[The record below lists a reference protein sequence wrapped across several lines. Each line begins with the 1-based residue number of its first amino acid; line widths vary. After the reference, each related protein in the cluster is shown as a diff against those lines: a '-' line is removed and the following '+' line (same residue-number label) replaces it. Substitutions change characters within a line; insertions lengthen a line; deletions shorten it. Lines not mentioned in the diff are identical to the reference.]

1 MENRTVPFFLL
12 SVIIPTLNEE
22 GCLKKALE
30 SIGRGAEIIVVDG
43 GSSDSTREI
52 ANDFTEKVIL
62 SERGRGAQMDMA
74 AREASGDIL
83 LFLHADT
90 TLPEDWRSCIENVL
104 KNDRV
109 VGGGFR
115 LKIDAKGFSFRLVE
129 IVANIR
135 AKYLGLIYGDQ
146 AIFIRRDAFFSSGGF
161 MGLPLMEDVDFMR
174 RIRKKG
180 KVLLLNADVATSAR
194 QWQKKGIMKTTI
206 RNMFFLFLY
215 YAGVSPQRL
224 YRLYYA

>member
-1 MENRTVPFFLL
+1 MSI

-22 GCLKKALE
+22 SVLEHTLK
-30 SIGRGAEIIVVDG
+30 SIGRGDEIIVVDG

-62 SERGRGAQMDMA
+62 SERGRGAQMDRG
-74 AREASGDIL
+74 AREASGDML

-90 TLPEDWRSCIENVL
+90 SLPANWRGCIENAL
-104 KNDRV
+104 KDDRV
-109 VGGGFR
+109 IGGGFS
-115 LKIDAKGFSFRLVE
+115 LKIDSKGFSFRLIE
-129 IVANIR
+129 AVANIR

-146 AIFIRRDAFFSSGGF
+146 AIFVRRDALFSAGGF
-161 MGLPLMEDVDFMR
+161 MGLPLMEDVDFIR

-180 KVLLLNADVATSAR
+180 KVLLLDADVSTSPR
-194 QWQKKGIMKTTI
+194 QWQKKGVLKTTI
-206 RNMFFLFLY
+206 RNLFFLSLY

>member
-1 MENRTVPFFLL
+1 MSI

-22 GCLKKALE
+22 GCLKKTLE
-30 SIGRGAEIIVVDG
+30 AIGHDVEIIVVDG
-43 GSSDSTREI
+43 GSSDFTREI
-52 ANDFTEKVIL
+52 AGGFTDKVIF
-62 SERGRGAQMDMA
+62 SERGRGAQMDRG

-90 TLPEDWRSCIENVL
+90 SLPENWRGCIENVL
-104 KNDRV
+104 LGTDFKSVPTLV
-109 VGGGFR
+109 VGGGFSLR
-115 LKIDAKGFSFRLVE
+115 IDSKGFSFRLIE
-129 IVANIR
+129 AVANIR

-146 AIFIRRDAFFSSGGF
+146 AIFVRRDAFFSSGGF
-161 MGLPLMEDVDFMR
+161 MGIPLMEDVDFIR

-180 KVLLLNADVATSAR
+180 KVLLLNADVSTSSR
-194 QWQKKGIMKTTI
+194 QWQKKGILKTTI
-206 RNMFFLFLY
+206 GNLFFLSLY

>member
-1 MENRTVPFFLL
+1 MSI

-22 GCLKKALE
+22 SVLEHTLK
-30 SIGRGAEIIVVDG
+30 SIGYGIEIIVVDG

-52 ANDFTEKVIL
+52 ASDFTEKVIL
-62 SERGRGAQMDMA
+62 SERGRGAQMDMG

-90 TLPEDWRSCIENVL
+90 SLPKDWRGCIENVL
-104 KNDRV
+104 KDDRV
-109 VGGGFR
+109 IGGGFS
-115 LKIDAKGFSFRLVE
+115 LKIDAKGFAFRLIE
-129 IVANIR
+129 AVANIR

-146 AIFIRRDAFFSSGGF
+146 AIFVRRDAFFSAGGF

-174 RIRKKG
+174 RIRRKG
-180 KVLLLNADVATSAR
+180 KVLLLNADVSTSAR
-194 QWQKKGIMKTTI
+194 QWQKKGIIKTTI
-206 RNMFFLFLY
+206 RNLFFLFLY

>member
-1 MENRTVPFFLL
+1 M
-12 SVIIPTLNEE
+12 SISIIIPTLNEE
-22 GCLKKALE
+22 GCLKNTLK
-30 SIGRGAEIIVVDG
+30 SIGRGTEIIVVDG

-62 SERGRGAQMDMA
+62 SERGRGAQMDRG

-90 TLPEDWRSCIENVL
+90 SLPKDWRDCIENAL
-104 KNDRV
+104 KDDRV

-115 LKIDAKGFSFRLVE
+115 LKIDSKGFSFRLIE
-129 IVANIR
+129 AAANIR

-146 AIFIRRDAFFSSGGF
+146 AIFVKRDAFFSTGGF
-161 MGLPLMEDVDFMR
+161 MGLPLMEDVDFIR

-180 KVLLLNADVATSAR
+180 KVLLLDADVSTSPR
-194 QWQKKGIMKTTI
+194 QWQKKGILRTTI
-206 RNMFFLFLY
+206 ENLFFLSLY

>member
-1 MENRTVPFFLL
+1 MSI

-22 GCLKKALE
+22 HNLEDTLK
-30 SIGRGAEIIVVDG
+30 SIGRGVEIIVVDG
-43 GSSDSTREI
+43 GSSDFTREI
-52 ANDFTEKVIL
+52 ANDFTEKIIL
-62 SERGRGAQMDMA
+62 SERGRGVQMDRG

-90 TLPEDWRSCIENVL
+90 SLPENWRGCIENVL
-104 KNDRV
+104 LGTDFKSVPTLV
-109 VGGGFR
+109 VGGGFS
-115 LKIDAKGFSFRLVE
+115 LKIDSKGFSFRLIE
-129 IVANIR
+129 AVANIR

-146 AIFIRRDAFFSSGGF
+146 AIFVRRDAFFSSGGF
-161 MGLPLMEDVDFMR
+161 MGLPLMEDVDFIR

-180 KVLLLNADVATSAR
+180 KVLLLNADVSTSSR
-194 QWQKKGIMKTTI
+194 QWQKKGILKTTI
-206 RNMFFLFLY
+206 GNLFFLSLY

>member
-1 MENRTVPFFLL
+1 MSI

-22 GCLKKALE
+22 GCLKKTLE
-30 SIGRGAEIIVVDG
+30 SIDRGAEIIVVDG
-43 GSSDSTREI
+43 GSSDFTREI
-52 ANDFTEKVIL
+52 AGGFTDKVIF
-62 SERGRGAQMDMA
+62 SERGRGAQMDRG

-90 TLPEDWRSCIENVL
+90 SLPENWRGCIENVL
-104 KNDRV
+104 LGTDFKSVPTLV
-109 VGGGFR
+109 VGGGFS
-115 LKIDAKGFSFRLVE
+115 LKIDSKGFSFRLIE
-129 IVANIR
+129 AVANIR

-146 AIFIRRDAFFSSGGF
+146 AIFVRRDAFFSAGGF
-161 MGLPLMEDVDFMR
+161 MGLPLMEDVDFIR

-180 KVLLLNADVATSAR
+180 KVLLLNADVSTSSR
-194 QWQKKGIMKTTI
+194 QWQKKGILKTTI
-206 RNMFFLFLY
+206 GNLFFLSLY

>member
-1 MENRTVPFFLL
+1 ML
-12 SVIIPTLNEE
+12 SSIIIPTLNEE
-22 GCLKKALE
+22 GCLKKTLE
-30 SIGRGAEIIVVDG
+30 AIGRGAEIIVVDG
-43 GSSDSTREI
+43 GSSDSTRKI

-62 SERGRGAQMDMA
+62 SERGRGAQMDRG
-74 AREASGDIL
+74 AREAFGDML

-90 TLPEDWRSCIENVL
+90 SLPENWRGCIENAL
-104 KNDRV
+104 KDDRV
-109 VGGGFR
+109 IGGGFS
-115 LKIDAKGFSFRLVE
+115 LKINSKGFSFRLIE
-129 IVANIR
+129 AVANIR

-146 AIFIRRDAFFSSGGF
+146 AIFVKRDAFFSTGGF
-161 MGLPLMEDVDFMR
+161 MGLPLMEDVDFIR

-180 KVLLLNADVATSAR
+180 KVLLLNAGVSTSAR

-206 RNMFFLFLY
+206 RNLFFLSLY

>member
-1 MENRTVPFFLL
+1 MAI
-12 SVIIPTLNEE
+12 SVIIPTMNEE
-22 GCLKKALE
+22 GCLKKTLE
-30 SIGRGAEIIVVDG
+30 SIGRGIEIIVVDG
-43 GSSDSTREI
+43 KSSDSTREI

-62 SERGRGAQMDMA
+62 SERGRGVQMDRG

-90 TLPEDWRSCIENVL
+90 SLPKGWRDCIENAL
-104 KNDRV
+104 KDDRV
-109 VGGGFR
+109 IAGGFS
-115 LKIDAKGFSFRLVE
+115 LKIDSKGFSFRLIE
-129 IVANIR
+129 AVANIR

-146 AIFIRRDAFFSSGGF
+146 AIFVRRDAFFSTGGF
-161 MGLPLMEDVDFMR
+161 MGLPLMEDVDFIR

-180 KVLLLNADVATSAR
+180 KVLLLDADVSTSPR
-194 QWQKKGIMKTTI
+194 QWQKKGILRTTI
-206 RNMFFLFLY
+206 GNLFFLSLY